1 MTPGE
6 GRGSV
11 RGFEEVGTNQLACD
25 GKCTLSF
32 AFIAV
37 FETSL
42 PRFSLILDRLLGFL
56 PPRFAAT
63 YSQVRPRLVQ
73 REHVGFS

>member
-6 GRGSV
+6 RRGSV
-11 RGFEEVGTNQLACD
+11 PGFEAEGANQLACD

-42 PRFSLILDRLLGFL
+42 PRLSLLNRPLGFL

-63 YSQVRPRLVQ
+63 YSQVRPLFAQ
-73 REHVGFS
+73 RKHVGFS